1 MANRTIQTKC
11 TPPALGAYS
20 QGVQVGS
27 TLYISGQLGLDPKSG
42 LLLPTFLE
50 QAGQTFRN
58 IQSILEEAEFTLN
71 DVVKFT
77 VFMTDLSDFDALNR
91 LMSDLFVSSCYP
103 ARSAVQVSRLPKGG
117 LIEVDAIASR

>member
-11 TPPALGAYS
+11 APPALGAYS

-50 QAGQTFRN
+50 QAGQSFQN
-58 IQSILEEAEFTLN
+58 IRSILEEAEFTLN

-77 VFMTDLSDFDALNR
+77 VFMTDLSDFDALNGF
-91 LMSDLFVSSCYP
+91 MSELFLSNCYP

>member
-11 TPPALGAYS
+11 APPALGAYS

-50 QAGQTFRN
+50 QAGQSFRN

-91 LMSDLFVSSCYP
+91 TY
-103 ARSAVQVSRLPKGG
+103 
-117 LIEVDAIASR
+117 E

>member
-1 MANRTIQTKC
+1 
-11 TPPALGAYS
+11 
-20 QGVQVGS
+20 
-27 TLYISGQLGLDPKSG
+27 
-42 LLLPTFLE
+42 LLPTFLE
-50 QAGQTFRN
+50 QAGQSFQN

-77 VFMTDLSDFDALNR
+77 VFMTDLSDFDALNG
-91 LMSDLFVSSCYP
+91 LMSDLFLSNCYP

>member
-1 MANRTIQTKC
+1 MANRTIQTKGA
-11 TPPALGAYS
+11 PPALGAYS

-50 QAGQTFRN
+50 QTGQTFRN